1 MLNAPHKS
9 SAPQARPLFLE
20 KKLSYAKAADQAI
33 YSQAV
38 EGMTLLAWDIAWL
51 CKTQGLDVGSDH
63 WEDVCAMGKN
73 LWQLLLA
80 PTSRPPTISRD
91 EDSGAGT
98 PPRKHLS
105 RTATAESIPPRKEQ
119 DLKDNPD
126 APPPPPPPGFF
137 SHGTAAGYLAAEPG
151 VSYMSDWKLQR
162 PVNIIKKVEAMLI
175 AEQTGAG
182 WEILEGGE
190 WDEEGGEQ
198 EAAATATATATA
210 AAAAVITN
218 HQNGHAQAPTSVEET
233 GILVKPVVV
242 AADARRDSDR
252 EDERGKGTSGWT
264 KLKNR

>member
-1 MLNAPHKS
+1 
-9 SAPQARPLFLE
+9 
-20 KKLSYAKAADQAI
+20 
-33 YSQAV
+33 
-38 EGMTLLAWDIAWL
+38 MTLLAWDIAWL

-80 PTSRPPTISRD
+80 PTTSRPPTILRD

-98 PPRKHLS
+98 PARKQLS
-105 RTATAESIPPRKEQ
+105 RTTTTESIPPRKQQ
-119 DLKDNPD
+119 DLKDKDAD

-151 VSYMSDWKLQR
+151 LSYMSDWKLQR

-190 WDEEGGEQ
+190 WEGEGEQQ
-198 EAAATATATATA
+198 EAAAA
-210 AAAAVITN
+210 AADVMAN
-218 HQNGHAQAPTSVEET
+218 HQNGHVSAPTRVEET

-242 AADARRDSDR
+242 AADARRESDR